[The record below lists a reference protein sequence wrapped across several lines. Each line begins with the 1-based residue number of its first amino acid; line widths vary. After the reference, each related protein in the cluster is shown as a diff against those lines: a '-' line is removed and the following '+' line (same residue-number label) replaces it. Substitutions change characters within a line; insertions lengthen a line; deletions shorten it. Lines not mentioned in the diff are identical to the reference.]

1 MSLNNLTYLQKTA
14 LEGEVARIVTTSRHD
29 GEILLRLYT
38 VLKNAPS
45 ELCFDI
51 IKIVKDLTFVK
62 EELLNKV
69 ILEVSSDKV
78 PLWIWTN
85 KIIGDIKIALRM
97 AYAEGTISEAS
108 VHKKEAQEKI
118 VKSAFMLYC
127 RQVAMLSPS
136 TACQLC
142 LDIMKEDSGKLDF
155 LYDCCFTLIEDI
167 KELRIKEKK
176 GVLDQIILSS
186 IDMQNILSYKLE
198 TEVISNTIE
207 KEKPKKERAEK
218 KEKREEEVISKII
231 EESFNKSRKKE
242 NQLNIKYSVIKY
254 YTDCGVST
262 TLRSFKTEEE
272 AEEFMQLIKKQ
283 FPDIQKTCKLYIEK
297 LEVKKK

>member
-1 MSLNNLTYLQKTA
+1 MSLNDLTYLQKTA

-38 VLKNAPS
+38 ILKNAPT
-45 ELCFDI
+45 EICFDI
-51 IKIVKDLTFVK
+51 VEIVKSLTSVK

-69 ILEVSSDKV
+69 ILEVSSDKI
-78 PLWIWTN
+78 PLWVWTN
-85 KIIGDIKIALRM
+85 KVIGDIKIALKM
-97 AYAEGTISEAS
+97 AHSEASISEAS

-118 VKSAFMLYC
+118 IKSAFILYC

-136 TACQLC
+136 TARQLC
-142 LDIMKEDSGKLDF
+142 LDILKEDSGKLDF
-155 LYDCCFTLIEDI
+155 LNDCCLVLLEDI

-176 GVLDQIILSS
+176 NIIEQIILSS
-186 IDMQNILSYKLE
+186 IDIQNILSYKLE
-198 TEVISNTIE
+198 TEVISNIN
-207 KEKPKKERAEK
+207 KSKKPKKDKIEN
-218 KEKREEEVISKII
+218 KEIKEEEVISKII
-231 EESFNKSRKKE
+231 EESFNKPKKE
-242 NQLNIKYSVIKY
+242 NNVKYSVIKY

-272 AEEFMQLIKKQ
+272 AEEFMQLVIKQ

-297 LEVKKK
+297 LEGKRR